1 MGIACS
7 VDREPVLNF
16 LSAHVQLEFLH
27 YDVDLYSS
35 SISSYWK
42 LYSEMGKAGLLKG
55 SMLFF
60 LMRT

>member
-16 LSAHVQLEFLH
+16 LSAHVQLESLH

-35 SISSYWK
+35 SISS
-42 LYSEMGKAGLLKG
+42 
-55 SMLFF
+55 
-60 LMRT
+60 